1 LLERNAGCGQQERA
15 KRLAE
20 SDSNRGI
27 ADTGEESLGAALA
40 RGVCRA
46 LHHRGAATLTEFTLR
61 SGRRADVIA
70 VADDGRVTIVEVK
83 ASVADFRA
91 DGKWPEYRDY
101 CDYFYFAVPEDFPR
115 ELLPDDCGIMVAD
128 PYDALVLRPAEEAP
142 INANR
147 RRTLILRIARTAA
160 QRLSAWTDPR
170 NGT

>member
-1 LLERNAGCGQQERA
+1 MAG
-15 KRLAE
+15 
-20 SDSNRGI
+20 SDSNPEDAGG
-27 ADTGEESLGAALA
+27 GEETFGVALA

-61 SGRRADVIA
+61 SARRADVIA

-83 ASVADFRA
+83 TSVADFRA

-115 ELLPDDCGIMVAD
+115 ELLPGDCGIMVAD
-128 PYDALVLRPAEEAP
+128 SYDALVLRPAEEAP
-142 INANR
+142 INATR
-147 RRTLILRIARTAA
+147 RRALILRIARTAA